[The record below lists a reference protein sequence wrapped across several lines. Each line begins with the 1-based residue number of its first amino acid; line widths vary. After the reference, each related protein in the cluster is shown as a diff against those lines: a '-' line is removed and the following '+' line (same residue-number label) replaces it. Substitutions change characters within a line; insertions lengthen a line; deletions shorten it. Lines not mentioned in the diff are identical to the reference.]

1 MTELSSSE
9 RRMSSSSVSSVHDAP
24 PPPPTPTNVQVA
36 VRCRPLNSREKAS
49 GRGAVVQCKP
59 HSNEVAVVKRKTY
72 TFDRVFGQYSTQKD
86 VFSSVVRPAVDEAL
100 AGYNCTV
107 FAYGQTGTGKTY
119 TMQGDLSPD
128 SETAGII
135 PRSVRC
141 IFDALEASG
150 EEFSVR
156 VSFLQLYNEELKDLL
171 DPETDKKLR
180 LMEDVKRGGVYCVN
194 LLEVTAT
201 TAKHV
206 YELVNTGV
214 KNRVTSET
222 LMNENSSRSHS
233 IFTIRI
239 HSKEHNA
246 AGEDLLRVGQLN
258 LVDLAGSECVGRSGA
273 RNARAR
279 EAGTI
284 NQSLLTLGRVIT
296 ALVDNLPHVPYRDS
310 KLTRL
315 LQESLGGRAK
325 TTIIATLAPCA
336 DSLDETLSTLEYAF
350 RAKNIKNKPELNQK
364 MTKAGLLNDFGSEIE
379 TLRAALRAARL
390 KDGVYLPLEQFTDM
404 QERLAGQGGQLTE
417 LEDTLKARDTAC
429 KELEEAAEKYASEV
443 AVLTL
448 AKQEVTSKL
457 TVTEDELSSTKEM
470 LEKTTQELRNA
481 QAVLKSFQD
490 NEQVLL
496 ANGATAAKLYNASEE
511 HATQLLTKIENS
523 HRADEA
529 NTALAT
535 SYRSES
541 QSQINAFL
549 ERLAKHKESQ
559 EGMFQDASNALHEL
573 QNGQSADLDGLV
585 TSLNALQSLVEARR
599 VQTSDSLAEDNIVKR
614 GQRNEMA
621 ASMNEQQKD
630 MQKQLE
636 KFVEMSKT
644 HTTAIVKDLAT
655 SKSRNMSFLETVQS
669 TLEGSR
675 EELNSFLTEQSD
687 KLLEL
692 QVAIDMSV
700 EKQTKELDESK
711 TALTAALKD
720 SHDQHQ
726 EELDGMKVHLAQYIE
741 KCIQSQTQKLSEQTL
756 LIEENA
762 KKQQKQLSH
771 VQTVTEIEV
780 KGFVQ
785 SMGSQSS
792 KHESETAALR
802 ERLSEMRGQLGETN
816 ERQTELAQSHERLQA
831 MWSDDTA
838 ALCKKHTE
846 GMSNLMGKHTKIDTE
861 TSTRREGQMTKFM
874 CDHEDLRQ
882 LLDGGC
888 NTLEKGLQ
896 NQIFN
901 TKGKID
907 SASAFVKEIIG
918 EVTEASSQQLHD
930 MESYMKKRKVN
941 ARTGAT
947 PMKKDD
953 RPFPSFEATEVD
965 AEQLYSLEN
974 SPSHANSS
982 NTESIPGRKRRR
994 LSDASTSAIDDATH
1008 GVEDTT
1014 AQAQSDAP
1022 VSIIETTRTVTAG
1035 TSSGSSQESMNLRSE
1050 AAGAGSSATAN
1061 APETQTEAKT
1071 TIPVNGTPSK
1081 IKTKAPVT
1089 TGNRTPS
1096 KIKKMASS
1104 ALHRKKP
1111 AVAHSHRSMKV
1122 PSAGAR
1128 KITKTSTLTA
1138 PKRYRAKSPL
1148 GETTSFR

>member
-214 KNRVTSET
+214 KNRVT
-222 LMNENSSRSHS
+222 
-233 IFTIRI
+233 
-239 HSKEHNA
+239 
-246 AGEDLLRVGQLN
+246 
-258 LVDLAGSECVGRSGA
+258 
-273 RNARAR
+273 
-279 EAGTI
+279 
-284 NQSLLTLGRVIT
+284 
-296 ALVDNLPHVPYRDS
+296 
-310 KLTRL
+310 
-315 LQESLGGRAK
+315 
-325 TTIIATLAPCA
+325 
-336 DSLDETLSTLEYAF
+336 LDETLSTLEYAF

>member
-194 LLEVTAT
+194 LLE
-201 TAKHV
+201 
-206 YELVNTGV
+206 
-214 KNRVTSET
+214 
-222 LMNENSSRSHS
+222 
-233 IFTIRI
+233 
-239 HSKEHNA
+239 
-246 AGEDLLRVGQLN
+246 
-258 LVDLAGSECVGRSGA
+258 
-273 RNARAR
+273 
-279 EAGTI
+279 
-284 NQSLLTLGRVIT
+284 
-296 ALVDNLPHVPYRDS
+296 
-310 KLTRL
+310 
-315 LQESLGGRAK
+315 
-325 TTIIATLAPCA
+325 
-336 DSLDETLSTLEYAF
+336 
-350 RAKNIKNKPELNQK
+350 
-364 MTKAGLLNDFGSEIE
+364 
-379 TLRAALRAARL
+379 
-390 KDGVYLPLEQFTDM
+390 
-404 QERLAGQGGQLTE
+404 GGQLTE

-511 HATQLLTKIENS
+511 RAIQLLTKIENS

-621 ASMNEQQKD
+621 ASMSEQQED

-726 EELDGMKVHLAQYIE
+726 EELNDMKVHLAQYIE

-816 ERQTELAQSHERLQA
+816 ERQTELAQSHERLQV

-896 NQIFN
+896 NQISN

-965 AEQLYSLEN
+965 AERLYSLEN
-974 SPSHANSS
+974 SSSHANSS

-1022 VSIIETTRTVTAG
+1022 VSIIETTRTATAA